1 MALHPIFWV
10 PWSLLGPWAKSLQSW
25 PTLCNPVDHNPPSS
39 AVHGILQSRTLEW
52 VAMPFSRGPQ
62 QPLKVERLA
71 IQHFTPHPQ
80 APTLPSLPPGH
91 DLDSRNPG
99 VLILRSQYFIPT
111 LSAPKY
117 PETQIPR
124 ITPCTSPGTSTHVAV
139 FPYARKITPA
149 CLFMPLIVPLTSTQ
163 PVGPVAAPLSCPAR
177 TTSPLSPG
185 PSLVLPSKDHL
196 PRAPSV
202 PGCPR

>member
-25 PTLCNPVDHNPPSS
+25 PTLCNPVDHNPPGS
-39 AVHGILQSRTLEW
+39 AVHGILQARTLEW

-71 IQHFTPHPQ
+71 IEHFTPHPP
-80 APTLPSLPPGH
+80 APTPPSLPPGH
-91 DLDSRNPG
+91 DLDSRTPG

-124 ITPCTSPGTSTHVAV
+124 ITPCTSPGTSTHVPV

-149 CLFMPLIVPLTSTQ
+149 CLFMPLNRAPHSHTAR
-163 PVGPVAAPLSCPAR
+163 GPC
-177 TTSPLSPG
+177 G
-185 PSLVLPSKDHL
+185 PSPVLPSKDHL
-196 PRAPSV
+196 SLVPSV